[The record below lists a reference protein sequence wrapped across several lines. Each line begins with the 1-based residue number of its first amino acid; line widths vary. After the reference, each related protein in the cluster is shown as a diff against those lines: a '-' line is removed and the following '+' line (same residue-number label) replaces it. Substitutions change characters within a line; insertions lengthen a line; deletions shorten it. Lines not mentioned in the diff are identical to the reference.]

1 MGYTHQVVLFD
12 RDNNDK
18 PWVFW
23 DLEGMPFSANLRWKC
38 FVSSTRN
45 NIYDYGSGIN
55 FNQIRMF
62 WSNKLAIIHYIHSS
76 FIDSLSPLNPL
87 FVVDFSA
94 SHVWFGNWPF
104 PLGHPKLLADVRRT
118 QSQGHCLQRVPG
130 MDGSSPA
137 YWTMVSE
144 GAVYQPTSYQ
154 FPSKNHGFSPK
165 KKVWV
170 DCLESKE
177 LPGKSSILLLEN
189 PWKTYWN
196 LHFVRGFL
204 GLTSEVDRVYV
215 ATRAVFVGNNQSSP
229 WLQY

>member
-55 FNQIRMF
+55 FNQIRLF

-118 QSQGHCLQRVPG
+118 QSQGHCLQRVPA

-154 FPSKNHGFSPK
+154 FPSKNHGCSPK
-165 KKVWV
+165 KKFGSTVWNQRNY
-170 DCLESKE
+170 
-177 LPGKSSILLLEN
+177 LEN
-189 PWKTYWN
+189 PAFYCWKI
-196 LHFVRGFL
+196 HEKPIE
-204 GLTSEVDRVYV
+204 TSISFGDFW
-215 ATRAVFVGNNQSSP
+215 A
-229 WLQY
+229 

>member
-55 FNQIRMF
+55 FNQIRLF

-154 FPSKNHGFSPK
+154 FPSKNHGFSPQK
-165 KKVWV
+165 KSLGRLSGIKGTTWKIQHFIV
-170 DCLESKE
+170 
-177 LPGKSSILLLEN
+177 GKSMKNLLKPPFRSGIFGPNIRSRPCLRRN
-189 PWKTYWN
+189 K
-196 LHFVRGFL
+196 GFFC
-204 GLTSEVDRVYV
+204 GE
-215 ATRAVFVGNNQSSP
+215 
-229 WLQY
+229 